1 MVHSFLPYHLQF
13 QKSSNEVTI
22 SSKINDIKQDN
33 ISLNLNTDN
42 KKDTIK
48 DKLGSS
54 TLETTDK
61 KDNSANVKVIR
72 NIEDDKP
79 TPKPRSVSNF

>member
-1 MVHSFLPYHLQF
+1 
-13 QKSSNEVTI
+13 
-22 SSKINDIKQDN
+22 
-33 ISLNLNTDN
+33 LNTDN

-79 TPKPRSVSNF
+79 TPKPRRYLA